1 MHLSHLTSDRSSL
14 GPKRLHV
21 DRGQHTWATR
31 MQTIVRG
38 VAQLKPGNTGEFAM
52 RVTDVIR
59 RMLAIGI
66 VFALQ
71 VLSAW
76 AVDPDPVALKRGE
89 YIWHPEIA
97 PDGPVVVVVSLDEQ
111 RAYVYRNGVGIG
123 VSTIS
128 SGKKGHET
136 PTGVFTILQKAK
148 IHFSDKY
155 NDAPMPYMERL
166 TWDGVA
172 LHGGT
177 LPGYP
182 ASHGCIRLPQ
192 AFAQDL
198 FDVTSRGITVVV
210 ASAKT
215 SPSSIVHPAML
226 APVTSAGQPQSAVAQ
241 DQSYTWDDT
250 IASNGPISILV
261 STADRT
267 VFVFRNGIQVA
278 TARLSVAE
286 PARIGGSVLYVM
298 GETMEYEPSLLDP
311 TRPKHHWTVYPIATR
326 ADPSPIVDVS
336 ATIRVPDEFARRIY
350 DILVPGTTVLI
361 TDLPAIRATSINAT
375 VRVLESSG
383 SSQSRG
389 N

>member
-1 MHLSHLTSDRSSL
+1 
-14 GPKRLHV
+14 
-21 DRGQHTWATR
+21 
-31 MQTIVRG
+31 
-38 VAQLKPGNTGEFAM
+38 
-52 RVTDVIR
+52 
-59 RMLAIGI
+59 MLAIGM
-66 VFALQ
+66 AL
-71 VLSAW
+71 VLQSSPAM
-76 AVDPDPVALKRGE
+76 ALDPDPGALRRGE
-89 YIWHPEIA
+89 YVWHPEIA
-97 PDGPVVVVVSLDEQ
+97 PDGPVVVVISLDEQ

-136 PTGVFTILQKAK
+136 PAGVFTILQKEK
-148 IHFSDKY
+148 IHYSNKY
-155 NDAPMPYMERL
+155 DDAPMPYMERL

-192 AFAQDL
+192 AFAQNL

-215 SPSSIVHPAML
+215 TPSSVVHPAML
-226 APVTSAGQPQSAVAQ
+226 APVTAGGQPQPPVAQ
-241 DQSYTWDDT
+241 DQDYVWDDT
-250 IASNGPISILV
+250 VASDGPISILV

-267 VFVFRNGIQVA
+267 VFVFRNGIQLA
-278 TARLSVAE
+278 TARLAVAE

-298 GETMEYEPSLLDP
+298 GETIDYEPSPLDP
-311 TRPKHHWTVYPIATR
+311 SRPKHHWSAYPIATR
-326 ADPSPIVDVS
+326 GDPEPLVDIS
-336 ATIRVPDEFARRIY
+336 ATIHVPGEFARRIY
-350 DILVPGTTVLI
+350 DILVPGTTVLV
-361 TDLPAIRATSINAT
+361 TDLPAIRTAGTNAT

-383 SSQSRG
+383 SPKSRG